1 MTGAG
6 VPAPTAG
13 PGARVARPRPVR
25 FAVRLFPT
33 PWRARYGNEFA
44 ALLEATPFT
53 PRVLFDV
60 LVAAVDAHLDPTGP
74 RRRWPLMIERVRS
87 SELAVFA
94 SWVLFV
100 VAGLAF
106 QRMIDGD
113 PFTPLAGQDAAIGLA
128 VVVLIVAAVVSL
140 AAVVVGGVPIA
151 AAIALTAVRARRWGL
166 LALLTVP
173 PIALALWV
181 ALTAIL
187 VSAGPPPAGDPARA
201 LLFLAWVGVF
211 IVAAIASTVAVAA
224 AALNADVDGTLYA
237 RAARPATL
245 TAASIL
251 VGAVAVAGWGL
262 GLLGTRPDAFW
273 GSAGLVGSSTALT
286 WLGIVAAMAVAAAV
300 ALRAA
305 LGTRRSPA
313 A

>member
-1 MTGAG
+1 VTGAG
-6 VPAPTAG
+6 VPAPAAG
-13 PGARVARPRPVR
+13 PGTRSADPRPVR
-25 FAVRLFPT
+25 LAVRLFPT
-33 PWRARYGNEFA
+33 PWRERYGREFA
-44 ALLEATPFT
+44 ALLEATPLT

-106 QRMIDGD
+106 QRMTDGD
-113 PFTPLAGQDAAIGLA
+113 PFTPLAGQDPLIGLA
-128 VVVLIVAAVVSL
+128 VVVLIAAAVVSL

-166 LALLTVP
+166 LALLAVP

-181 ALTAIL
+181 ALTVIL
-187 VSAGPPPAGDPARA
+187 VSAGAPPPDAPIRVVV
-201 LLFLAWVGVF
+201 FLAWVGAFV
-211 IVAAIASTVAVAA
+211 VAAVASTIAVAA
-224 AALNADVDGTLYA
+224 AARNADVDGTLYA
-237 RAARPATL
+237 RAARPASL
-245 TAASIL
+245 TAASIV

-262 GLLGTRPDAFW
+262 GLLGTRPDEFW
-273 GSAGLVGSSTALT
+273 GSDGLIGSSTALT
-286 WLGIVAAMAVAAAV
+286 WLGIVVAMAVAAAI
-300 ALRAA
+300 ALRAV
-305 LGTRRSPA
+305 LGARRSPPA
-313 A
+313 

>member
-13 PGARVARPRPVR
+13 PGTRVVRPRPVR

-87 SELAVFA
+87 SELVVFA
-94 SWVLFV
+94 GWVLFV
-100 VAGLAF
+100 LAGLAF

-113 PFTPLAGQDAAIGLA
+113 PFTPIAGQNPLIGLA
-128 VVVLIVAAVVSL
+128 VVALIVAAVVSL

-166 LALLTVP
+166 LALLAVP
-173 PIALALWV
+173 PVALACWV
-181 ALTAIL
+181 ALTVIL
-187 VSAGPPPAGDPARA
+187 VSVGPPPTGDPIRV
-201 LLFLAWVGVF
+201 LLFLAWVGAFV
-211 IVAAIASTVAVAA
+211 VAAVASTIAVAA
-224 AALNADVDGTLYA
+224 AALNADVDGSLYA

-245 TAASIL
+245 VAAWIL
-251 VGAVAVAGWGL
+251 VGAVAVVGWGL
-262 GLLGTRPDAFW
+262 GLLGTRPDEFW
-273 GSAGLVGSSTALT
+273 GSDGLVGSSTALT
-286 WLGIVAAMAVAAAV
+286 WLGIVVAMTVAAAI

-305 LGTRRSPA
+305 LGARRSRPA
-313 A
+313 